1 VNPDLLLPFA
11 LATLTFAVM
20 PGPALLYAAA
30 QTLARGRR
38 GGMMA
43 ALGIHLGGW
52 VHVIAAAAGLSALF
66 AAAPAAFWALKFLG
80 AAYLVWMGLGMLLR
94 RAAPPD
100 PAAAARSE
108 RRAFRD
114 SVLVE
119 VLNPKTALFFVAFLP
134 QFADPAAAWPVW
146 AQLLALGTAVNLTF
160 TAADLAVVYAAGSAL
175 RAAQGRGVALAR
187 RIGGATL
194 VGLGVKLATDR
205 P

>member
-1 VNPDLLLPFA
+1 VNPDLLPAFA

-38 GGMMA
+38 GGLMA

-52 VHVIAAAAGLSALF
+52 VHVLAAAAGLSALF
-66 AAAPAAFWALKFLG
+66 SAAPVAFWILKIVG
-80 AAYLVWMGLGMLLR
+80 AAYLVWMGLDMLLR

-100 PAAAARSE
+100 PAAPDRPE

-134 QFADPAAAWPVW
+134 QFADPAAAWPVR
-146 AQLLALGTAVNLTF
+146 AQLLALGAAVNLAF
-160 TAADLAVVYAAGSAL
+160 TAADVVVVYAAGSAL
-175 RAAQGRGVALAR
+175 RAARGRGAALAR